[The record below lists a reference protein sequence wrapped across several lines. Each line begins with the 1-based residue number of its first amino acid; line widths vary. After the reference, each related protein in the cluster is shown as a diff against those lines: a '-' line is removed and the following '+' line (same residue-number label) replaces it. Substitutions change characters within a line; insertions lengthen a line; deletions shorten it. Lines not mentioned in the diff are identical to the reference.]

1 MPSPAVAVSVD
12 IPPMALEGPLLST
25 PSPVLVCG
33 FFDDGHSVCG
43 EVPPHCGFDL
53 HFPNNE

>member
-12 IPPMALEGPLLST
+12 IPPMALEGPLFST

-43 EVPPHCGFDL
+43 EVTPSLWF
-53 HFPNNE
+53 